1 MTSPRIGV
9 ARTAARFSKLPAS
22 RPGRTASTMRIL
34 FLIPDLE
41 RGDWRDRFASFLHWH
56 QRLYRFPLLEPLFKS
71 LVVHP
76 DLYVDTAF
84 GGTLNI
90 MRNCALVRSLGV
102 ETALVSPRGVDTYGR
117 ANIVDVPFLPYRDIR
132 DDDVCMVPDF
142 CSELADDLAGPVIVY
157 LQAPYLVRADFD
169 YRDARIRLWTDSPFM
184 LEKCRATYPG
194 KEVTIVP
201 NIVDPVTFPFRPQSE
216 REPGL
221 VFAFP
226 RKGPEFIEATR
237 EHYGRLGGRFW
248 RFELVDGLPL
258 FELARQM
265 QRPQAFLASAE
276 VEGCALPPQESMAAG
291 IVVVGRSA
299 RGANFAMEHRKTAMV
314 AETPEDAA
322 GCLRELEDATLR
334 DELSRNGHAFISR
347 YFPQG
352 EPMAHWRTALV
363 DLGVAVG

>member
-1 MTSPRIGV
+1 
-9 ARTAARFSKLPAS
+9 
-22 RPGRTASTMRIL
+22 MRIL
-34 FLIPDLE
+34 FLIPDLAA
-41 RGDWRDRFASFLHWH
+41 GDLRDRFASFVHWH
-56 QRLYRFPLLEPLFKS
+56 QRMYRIPGFKPLVRS
-71 LVVHP
+71 LIVHP
-76 DLYVDTAF
+76 GLYVDTAF

-102 ETALVSPRGVDTYGR
+102 EAALVSPRGVDTYGG
-117 ANIVDVPFLPYRDIR
+117 ANIVDAPFLSWRDVR

-142 CSELADDLAGPVIVY
+142 CSELADELAGPVIVY

-169 YRDARIRLWTDSPFM
+169 YRDDRIRLWTDSPFM

-201 NIVDPVTFPFRPQSE
+201 NIVDPVVFPFRPQSE

-221 VFAFP
+221 IFAFP
-226 RKGPEFIEATR
+226 RKGADFIDATR
-237 EHYGRLGGRFW
+237 EHYARLGGSYW
-248 RFELVDGLPL
+248 RFELIDGLPL
-258 FELARQM
+258 FELARRM
-265 QRPQAFLASAE
+265 QRPQAFLASAL

-299 RGANFAMEHRKTAMV
+299 RGANFAMEHRRTAMV

-322 GCLRELEDATLR
+322 ESLRELEDATLR

-352 EPMAHWRTALV
+352 EPMAHWRATLAE
-363 DLGVAVG
+363 LGVAVG

>member
-1 MTSPRIGV
+1 
-9 ARTAARFSKLPAS
+9 
-22 RPGRTASTMRIL
+22 MRIL

-41 RGDWRDRFASFLHWH
+41 RGDLRDRFANYLHFH
-56 QRLYRFPLLEPLFKS
+56 QRLYRFPGLKPLFRS
-71 LVVHP
+71 LIVHP

-102 ETALVSPRGVDTYGR
+102 EAALVSPRGVDTYGR
-117 ANIVDVPFLPYRDIR
+117 ANIVDVPYLSWRDVR
-132 DDDVCMVPDF
+132 ADDVCMVPDF
-142 CSELADDLAGPVIVY
+142 CSELADELAGPVIVY

-169 YRDARIRLWTDSPFM
+169 YRDERIRLWTDSPFM

-201 NIVDPVTFPFRPQSE
+201 NIVDPVAFPFRPQNE

-221 VFAFP
+221 IFAFP

-237 EHYGRLGGRFW
+237 EHYARLGGSYW
-248 RFELVDGLPL
+248 RFELIDGLSL

-265 QRPQAFLASAE
+265 QRPQAFLASAL

-299 RGANFAMEHRKTAMV
+299 LGANFAMEHRRTAMV
-314 AETPEDAA
+314 AETPEEAA
-322 GCLRELEDATLR
+322 VSLRELEDGALR
-334 DELSRNGHAFISR
+334 DALSRNGHAFISR
-347 YFPQG
+347 YFPEG
-352 EPMAHWRTALV
+352 EPMAHWRATLA
-363 DLGVAVG
+363 DLGMTGT